1 MVCLFFQR
9 VKKQGER
16 GILSTRKGERGL
28 GVDLF
33 MVEMRISCSDEVV
46 DRILDFIGSEG
57 LVALVVLK

>member
-1 MVCLFFQR
+1 
-9 VKKQGER
+9 
-16 GILSTRKGERGL
+16 
-28 GVDLF
+28 